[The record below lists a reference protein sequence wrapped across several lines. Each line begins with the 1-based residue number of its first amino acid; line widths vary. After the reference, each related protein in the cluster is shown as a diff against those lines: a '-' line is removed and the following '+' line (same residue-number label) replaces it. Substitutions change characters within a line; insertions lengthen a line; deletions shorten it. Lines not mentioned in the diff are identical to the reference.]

1 MITQLLKLKIFILA
15 VLVGSLY
22 NNLSFAASNNA
33 VRTAF
38 FAGPS
43 FQYEAL
49 SVTSTGKIYNGLLYG
64 LVFGR
69 DFHFSN
75 KWGLSASLGMHGGTI
90 VNQAQSSDLSKVFIP
105 SFGLGLN
112 YSVFT
117 ANVITS
123 YNYYSGTG
131 GQSENLGLK
140 GEGIVHWI
148 TGKNFE
154 FQFGGSL
161 GQTLYYSKAATSVGL
176 FLRTIWFFKG
186 GE

>member
-1 MITQLLKLKIFILA
+1 MHALKLKTIILA
-15 VLVGSLY
+15 TLISLCQI
-22 NNLSFAASNNA
+22 SFSEAASNNA
-33 VRTAF
+33 VRSAF
-38 FAGPS
+38 YAGPS

-49 SVTSTGKIYNGLLYG
+49 SVTPTGKVYNGLLYG

-75 KWGLSASLGMHGGTI
+75 KWGLSASLAMHGGTI
-90 VNQAQSSDLSKVFIP
+90 VNQAQASDLSKVFIP
-105 SFGLGLN
+105 SFGLGVN
-112 YSVFT
+112 FSVFT
-117 ANVITS
+117 ANVITT
-123 YNYYSGTG
+123 YNYYSGTA

-148 TGKNFE
+148 TGKSFE

-161 GQTLYYSKAATSVGL
+161 GQTLYYSKSATTVDL